1 MATSSSSRWHNFSTR
16 VTTSLASA
24 LLEWLLIL
32 FLFTSAIFS
41 YVITKFAR
49 YCNLKSPCLFCSRLD
64 HVLGKQKRGYYFD
77 LICTV
82 HKSEI
87 SSLVFCRKHD
97 KLVNIHG
104 VCETC
109 ILSSAIIDKS
119 NAVTS
124 RLLVGK
130 SGREEEP
137 GSVFDCDPLL
147 GERIIAGHCSCCSE
161 KFRLNDYDQN
171 LVFAKSIRS
180 RAVDF
185 DVSDVD
191 GNDFYEKRS
200 EKPFVSVRDARV
212 RNDHADPLSRVGY
225 TELNITSDTESEF
238 EVPLSDDDGISI
250 PIRGKDDTKE
260 DIMVSC
266 EYMELRSVDSN
277 EDLTSGKPGASASV
291 LEPLL
296 SEPGEQVE
304 NRDICRGTKTAAAT
318 AESGNGLS
326 ELDWQQIERTDVCPS
341 PSEPRSFNDV
351 PTLSNKTEVPVE
363 VSKENCKLF
372 IFIAFLYHI
381 MLGFEA

>member
-1 MATSSSSRWHNFSTR
+1 
-16 VTTSLASA
+16 
-24 LLEWLLIL
+24 
-32 FLFTSAIFS
+32 
-41 YVITKFAR
+41 
-49 YCNLKSPCLFCSRLD
+49 
-64 HVLGKQKRGYYFD
+64 VLGKQKRGYYFD

-185 DVSDVD
+185 DVSDVV

-200 EKPFVSVRDARV
+200 EKAYVSVRDAHV
-212 RNDHADPLSRVGY
+212 RNDYADPLSRVGY

-238 EVPLSDDDGISI
+238 EVPLSDDDGIISI
-250 PIRGKDDTKE
+250 PIHGKDDTKG

-277 EDLTSGKPGASASV
+277 DDLTSGKLGTSASV

-326 ELDWQQIERTDVCPS
+326 ELDWQQIERTDVCHS